1 MPEDATTTATATTA
15 TTAAST
21 AGTVQDVLRAAVTA
35 LGGSERPGQVQM
47 AGAVTA
53 ALRDREHLL
62 VQAGTGTGKS
72 LGYLVPALLH
82 HRPVVVATATLA
94 LQHQL
99 VQRDLPALVAGAS
112 AELGD
117 GGDGVLPDGRVP
129 YAVLKGRSNFA
140 CLHRVREGAP
150 DDTGA
155 LIEVPA
161 GTLGGEVAALRDWAE
176 RQAEATGPGDRD
188 AAPPHTDRAW
198 AQVSVHA
205 RECLGAQRCPYAGEC
220 FAERARDRA
229 MQSQVVVTNHALLA
243 IDAIDGV
250 PMLPEHGAVVVDEAH
265 ELVSRVTQASTRELS
280 GAMGDR
286 AARRVRAGARVADS
300 DDAVQAAADLADA
313 GDALR
318 ELVGELSG
326 GRIDQPPEDLV
337 DALTAVREAARA
349 SLSALG
355 KPAGGEAADG
365 DAARQQARAAADE
378 VRSVAER
385 MAAASDRDVLWVTE
399 RDRTRGGN
407 ELRIAPLD
415 VSLSLRERL
424 FGRTTVVLTS
434 ATLQLGGGFEPLA
447 ASVGLRPD
455 ERLDHDDEPPSTGDV
470 AAAADTPV
478 SNTTPAAGSGR
489 AAGEP
494 AGETTGE
501 TAGEAAGDESDL
513 PWVDAVEPVPW
524 RALDVG
530 SPFDYRRQAILYV
543 ARHLPA
549 PGRDGLGGSQL
560 DEITDLVAA
569 AGGRTL
575 GLFSSRRGA
584 RTAAEHVRERLA
596 DLEIWC
602 QGDAQLSELTRRFV
616 DEERSCL
623 FGTLS
628 LWQGMDL
635 PGPTCQLV
643 LIDRVPFP
651 RPDDP
656 LMGARQRA
664 VERHG
669 GNGFMAVA
677 ATHAALLLAQG
688 SGRLVRRNDD
698 RGVVAVLDPRLVTAR
713 YGSFLAASLPPMWRT
728 TDRALVLDSLR
739 RIAAR

>member
-1 MPEDATTTATATTA
+1 MPADAT
-15 TTAAST
+15 ST
-21 AGTVQDVLRAAVTA
+21 VEAVLHAAVA
-35 LGGSERPGQVQM
+35 SFGGSERPGQVQM
-47 AGAVTA
+47 AAAVA
-53 ALRDREHLL
+53 RALRDGTHLL

-99 VQRDLPALVAGAS
+99 VQRDLPALVAGAA
-112 AELGD
+112 AELGTAE
-117 GGDGVLPDGRVP
+117 VP

-155 LIEVPA
+155 LIDVPS
-161 GTLGGEVAALRDWAE
+161 GSLGGEVVALRGWAE
-176 RQAEATGPGDRD
+176 KQASDAGPGDRD
-188 AAPPHTDRAW
+188 AAPPHTDKAW

-205 RECLGAQRCPYAGEC
+205 RECLGAQRCPYAAEC

-229 MQSQVVVTNHALLA
+229 MQAQVVVTNHALLA

-250 PMLPEHGAVVVDEAH
+250 PMLPEHGAVVIDEAH
-265 ELVSRVTQASTRELS
+265 ELVSRVTQASTKELS
-280 GAMGDR
+280 GPQVER
-286 AARRVRAGARVADS
+286 AARRVRAAGRSAS
-300 DDAVQAAADLADA
+300 SGDDDTAQAASNLGDA

-318 ELVGELSG
+318 EIVAELSS
-326 GRIDQPPEDLV
+326 GRVDRMPESLADGLV
-337 DALTAVREAARA
+337 AVREAARA
-349 SLSALG
+349 CLSALG
-355 KPAGGEAADG
+355 RPSDGEAGQG
-365 DAARQQARAAADE
+365 DAVRQQARADAEE
-378 VRSVAER
+378 VRVVAER
-385 MAAASDRDVLWVTE
+385 MAGFSERDVLWVSE
-399 RDRTRGGN
+399 RDRVRGGN
-407 ELRIAPLD
+407 DLRVAPLD
-415 VSLSLRERL
+415 VSLSLRDKL

-447 ASVGLRPD
+447 ASVGLRGD
-455 ERLDHDDEPPSTGDV
+455 ERVDDAPATTADV
-470 AAAADTPV
+470 AAAADTPLPEM
-478 SNTTPAAGSGR
+478 SPDA
-489 AAGEP
+489 
-494 AGETTGE
+494 
-501 TAGEAAGDESDL
+501 DSDL
-513 PWVDAVEPVPW
+513 PWVDAVEPVRW
-524 RALDVG
+524 RAIDVG
-530 SPFDYRRQAILYV
+530 SPFDYARQAIVYV
-543 ARHLPA
+543 ARQLPP
-549 PGRDGLGGSQL
+549 PGRDGLGSAQL
-560 DEITDLVAA
+560 DEITALVQA

-584 RTAAEHVRERLA
+584 QSAAEHVREQLP
-596 DLEIWC
+596 DLEVWC

-643 LIDRVPFP
+643 IIDRIPFP

-688 SGRLVRRNDD
+688 SGRLVRRGDD

-728 TDRALVLDSLR
+728 TDRELVLGSLR
-739 RIAAR
+739 RLAAG

>member
-1 MPEDATTTATATTA
+1 MPADIDAP
-15 TTAAST
+15 
-21 AGTVQDVLRAAVTA
+21 AAVSRVLQA
-35 LGGSERPGQVQM
+35 VVASIGGSHRPGQLQM
-47 AGAVTA
+47 AEAVTA
-53 ALRDREHLL
+53 ALRDHEHLL

-72 LGYLVPALLH
+72 LAYLVPALLH

-99 VQRDLPALVAGAS
+99 VQRDLPALVAGS
-112 AELGD
+112 STELGD
-117 GGDGVLPDGRVP
+117 SEGEGGDAAPGGRIP

-140 CLHRVREGAP
+140 CLHRVREGTP

-155 LIEVPA
+155 LIEVPK
-161 GTLGGEVAALRDWAE
+161 GTLGGEVVALREWAE
-176 RQAEATGPGDRD
+176 QQVDSTGPGDRD
-188 AAPPHTDRAW
+188 TAPPHTDKAW

-220 FAERARDRA
+220 FAERARELA
-229 MQSQVVVTNHALLA
+229 MQAQVVVTNHALLA
-243 IDAIDGV
+243 IDAIDRV
-250 PMLPEHGAVVVDEAH
+250 PMLPEHDAVVIDEAH
-265 ELVSRVTQASTRELS
+265 ELVARVTQASTKELS
-280 GAMGDR
+280 GAMVDR
-286 AARRVRAGARVADS
+286 AASRVRAGARATGS
-300 DDAVQAAADLADA
+300 DDGAQAASDLADA

-318 ELVGELSG
+318 DLVAEMPG
-326 GRIDQPPEDLV
+326 GRLDRFPDALV
-337 DALTAVREAARA
+337 DALTSVREAARA
-349 SLSALG
+349 ALSAFG
-355 KPAGGEAADG
+355 SPSGGEAG
-365 DAARQQARAAADE
+365 DSDATRQQARAAAEE

-385 MAAASDRDVLWVTE
+385 MALASASDVLWVVE
-399 RDRTRGGN
+399 RERARGGN

-415 VSLSLRERL
+415 VSHSLRERL

-447 ASVGLRPD
+447 ASVGLRRD
-455 ERLDHDDEPPSTGDV
+455 ERLDAHADATSVDV
-470 AAAADTPV
+470 AAAADTPGAPGAPA
-478 SNTTPAAGSGR
+478 SPEPAA
-489 AAGEP
+489 
-494 AGETTGE
+494 
-501 TAGEAAGDESDL
+501 DDDSDL
-513 PWVDAVEPVPW
+513 PWADAVEPVSW

-543 ARHLPA
+543 AKHLPT
-549 PGRDGLGGSQL
+549 PGRDGLVGDQL
-560 DEITDLVAA
+560 DEITALVAA

-584 RTAAEHVRERLA
+584 QTAAEHVRGQLPN
-596 DLEIWC
+596 LEVWC

-635 PGPTCQLV
+635 PGRTCQLV
-643 LIDRVPFP
+643 IIDRVPFP

-688 SGRLVRRNDD
+688 SGRLVRRDDD

-713 YGSFLAASLPPMWRT
+713 YGRFLAASLPPMWRT
-728 TDRALVLDSLR
+728 TDRELVLGALR
-739 RIAAR
+739 RLAAN